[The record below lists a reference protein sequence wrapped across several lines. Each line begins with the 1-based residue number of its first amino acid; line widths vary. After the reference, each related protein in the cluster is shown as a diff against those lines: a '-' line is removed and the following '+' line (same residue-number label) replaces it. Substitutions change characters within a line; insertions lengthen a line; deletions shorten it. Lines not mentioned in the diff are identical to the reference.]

1 MVPPLGRRGSLTVA
15 FISHPIRRYPDAKA
29 YELAKKVL
37 ILTDDLGG
45 GTGYHIL
52 SLLKHLGTSS
62 WSAEIASKRR
72 STTRIAS
79 EAPIHI
85 IPSMSRFDMYPFAQ
99 LHNLVWINRYIHK
112 SQPDLIHAYFFW
124 SIMYGRVLKKLGKI
138 RFLVENREDQGFNWG
153 GHEYALLRA
162 TRSVPD
168 RVVCVSEAVR
178 KVVLE
183 REGIEEERVAVIHN
197 GVELIQGKPE
207 KGLETRGELG
217 FKEDNLIVGMVANF
231 NRSVKGVEY
240 FIASV
245 PMILSK
251 VPSARF
257 LVLGRGNQEQVLR
270 DMAKRLGIE
279 PYIVFAG
286 FQTDIDRYY
295 EAMDISALTSMSEGL
310 SITLLESMVHGL
322 PVVVTRV
329 GGNPEVVVD
338 GKTGYLVPPKDVSSF
353 AGRVIHLLLNPQLR
367 IKMGQEGR
375 LRVEQKYR
383 IEDAAQKYLC
393 LYQKL
398 LHAES

>member
-1 MVPPLGRRGSLTVA
+1 MQRTS
-15 FISHPIRRYPDAKA
+15 
-29 YELAKKVL
+29 ELANKVL

-52 SLLKHLGTSS
+52 SLLKHLGTTPF
-62 WSAEIASKRR
+62 SAEIVSKRR

-85 IPSMSRFDMYPFAQ
+85 IPSMKQIDFYPFAQ
-99 LHNLVWINRYIHK
+99 LHNIAWINRYIHK
-112 SQPDLIHAYFFW
+112 YQPDLVHAYFFW

-138 RFLVENREDQGFNWG
+138 RFLVENREDQGFNWDT
-153 GHEYALLRA
+153 HEYILLRS
-162 TRSVPD
+162 TRCIPD
-168 RVVCVSEAVR
+168 RVVCVSEAV
-178 KVVLE
+178 KEVVME
-183 REGIEEERVAVIHN
+183 REGIKEDRVAVIHN
-197 GVELIQGKPE
+197 GIELRQGKTG
-207 KGLETRGELG
+207 KGLETRGKLG
-217 FKEDNLIVGMVANF
+217 FKEDNLVVGMVANF

-240 FIASV
+240 FLASV
-245 PMILSK
+245 PMIIST
-251 VPSARF
+251 VPTARF
-257 LVLGRGNQEQVLR
+257 LVLGRGNQEQSLR

-295 EAMDISALTSMSEGL
+295 EAMDISVLTSMSEGL

-329 GGNPEVVVD
+329 GGNPEVVDD
-338 GKTGYLVPPKDVSSF
+338 GHTGYLVPPKDVSSF
-353 AGRVIHLLLNPQLR
+353 AGRVIQLLLNPQLR